1 MRECASNAGLYYE
14 MQGRIP
20 EALAMFEKS
29 GSTARIRELLVR
41 NARCNPG
48 NGHYFELRKY
58 YFRLK
63 PEEIEGSVILMAAMS
78 MLNSLMLRPEE
89 SEYWYEKL
97 SAYEKRVRGG
107 ERQEAKSRLAYLDI
121 ALPHRGSKGM
131 LSIMKKLPA
140 LLLDKGIGLPEFSV
154 TSNLPSTMNG
164 GKDFCHW
171 SKNDRELA
179 ATMGKLVSRILG
191 RYGKG
196 LVNAALGESLYEKGG
211 DSYEILTLL
220 TRAEMEAMS
229 GAMEVAFATVG
240 IKVRMY
246 GCNGDMDTA
255 KMQLASFEERVR
267 EESAFQLLPNIE
279 ALRCR
284 MALYEGDKEAV
295 RQWMETAPDEDKE
308 FYILERYRY
317 LTKVRC
323 YISNGD
329 YLKAL
334 ALLEKLKYYAEVCE
348 RTYIR
353 MEAGLL
359 TAVIRSRMGEEWK
372 PELTAVLREACD
384 YRFLRLI
391 AEEGP
396 AVSGLLRQMQKDCL
410 ADEEIDSGWLERLT
424 EETDRMAV
432 RYPAYLK
439 RQLSAALDFPENAL
453 AILRLQ
459 AEGLSVTQIARRL
472 SMKVETVRYHTKE
485 NYRKLGVSGK
495 ADAVLVARS
504 LNLL

>member
-1 MRECASNAGLYYE
+1 M
-14 MQGRIP
+14 
-20 EALAMFEKS
+20 
-29 GSTARIRELLVR
+29 
-41 NARCNPG
+41 
-48 NGHYFELRKY
+48 
-58 YFRLK
+58 
-63 PEEIEGSVILMAAMS
+63 
-78 MLNSLMLRPEE
+78 
-89 SEYWYEKL
+89 
-97 SAYEKRVRGG
+97 
-107 ERQEAKSRLAYLDI
+107 
-121 ALPHRGSKGM
+121 
-131 LSIMKKLPA
+131 
-140 LLLDKGIGLPEFSV
+140 
-154 TSNLPSTMNG
+154 
-164 GKDFCHW
+164 
-171 SKNDRELA
+171 
-179 ATMGKLVSRILG
+179 
-191 RYGKG
+191 
-196 LVNAALGESLYEKGG
+196 
-211 DSYEILTLL
+211 
-220 TRAEMEAMS
+220 
-229 GAMEVAFATVG
+229 
-240 IKVRMY
+240 
-246 GCNGDMDTA
+246 
-255 KMQLASFEERVR
+255 
-267 EESAFQLLPNIE
+267 
-279 ALRCR
+279 
-284 MALYEGDKEAV
+284 
-295 RQWMETAPDEDKE
+295 
-308 FYILERYRY
+308 
-317 LTKVRC
+317 
-323 YISNGD
+323 
-329 YLKAL
+329 
-334 ALLEKLKYYAEVCE
+334 LEKLKYYAEVCE